1 MQTSHADS
9 VYMPLC
15 LSAVFPFH
23 YMQLPQSFQTR
34 STTSLCYRLKRNSES
49 SLLPW
54 VDVTRDNPV
63 LSSSA
68 ASVLPLS
75 RAVHSV
81 FEKGVGNLHA
91 QLCPSL
97 KVKALARSGRV
108 FFSTRPNSQICMAVH
123 VSLRWKV
130 IFHFCTSHAM
140 HLTVP
145 KPSRV
150 ECIST

>member
-54 VDVTRDNPV
+54 VDVTHDNPV

-68 ASVLPLS
+68 PSSFLYRGLFIQYSERGSGTFMHNFALLSKSRRSLVRAASSSPLVQIPKLAWLCTLVS
-75 RAVHSV
+75 VGKSSSV
-81 FEKGVGNLHA
+81 FVQA
-91 QLCPSL
+91 MP
-97 KVKALARSGRV
+97 
-108 FFSTRPNSQICMAVH
+108 
-123 VSLRWKV
+123 
-130 IFHFCTSHAM
+130 CT
-140 HLTVP
+140 
-145 KPSRV
+145 
-150 ECIST
+150 